1 MIYNIAIAILLLISL
16 INNYLKNKEI
26 QRIRDN
32 LDQLNNEYAVLYNQ
46 KAQQIALN
54 DNTRK
59 YNETLVKIGF
69 QNEDMAMQ

>member
-16 INNYLKNKEI
+16 VNNYLKNKEI

-46 KAQQIALN
+46 KAQHDIVCPLTK
-54 DNTRK
+54 TRQ
-59 YNETLVKIGF
+59 F
-69 QNEDMAMQ
+69 R

>member
-46 KAQQIALN
+46 KAQHDIVCPLTK
-54 DNTRK
+54 TRQ
-59 YNETLVKIGF
+59 F
-69 QNEDMAMQ
+69 R